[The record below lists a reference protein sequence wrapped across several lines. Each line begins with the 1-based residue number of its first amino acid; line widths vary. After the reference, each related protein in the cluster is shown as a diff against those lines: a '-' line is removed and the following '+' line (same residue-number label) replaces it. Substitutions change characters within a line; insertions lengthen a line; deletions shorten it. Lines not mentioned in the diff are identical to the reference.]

1 MAAYKNIVGRLTSA
15 HAGNLWIM
23 MLESEAKDEKKAE
36 DEQLTGRERTR
47 DEDTNKGKDG
57 E

>member
-1 MAAYKNIVGRLTSA
+1 MAAYNNIVGRLTSA

-23 MLESEAKDEKKAE
+23 VLESEAKGEKKAE
-36 DEQLTGRERTR
+36 DEQLTGKKRSR